1 MEVYIGPYPED
12 DSERKVSVKID
23 PWDTW
28 SMDNTLA
35 LIIVPMLKQLKAD
48 THGAPTVDLED
59 VPEALRGD
67 TESLF
72 FERWDWCLDV
82 MIYAFEVSSS
92 DADWEEMDKIVAE
105 TIDKG
110 FYLFGKYYR
119 SLWD

>member
-1 MEVYIGPYPED
+1 MYIGPYPED

-28 SMDNTLA
+28 SMDNTLS

-59 VPEALRGD
+59 VPEALRGA

-82 MIYAFEVSSS
+82 MIYAFEITSS
-92 DADWEEMDKIVAE
+92 DVDWEEMDKSVSE

-119 SLWD
+119 NLWD